1 MSGLKN
7 NYMTFFR
14 NTFVLAFAS
23 VLIVVNSNSQTVE
36 YENIAGE
43 QLNSLLT
50 AVPFLTIA
58 PDSRAAGMGDV
69 GVATSPDA
77 NSMHWNPSKYAFIKG
92 DYGVCISYT
101 PWLKKLVNDIDLLYL
116 SGYYR
121 FDNRQ
126 TISAS
131 LLYFS
136 LGSIQFTYP
145 DGSPIKTG
153 EPNEYSFDIAYSRV
167 MSKKLAMGV
176 AFRYIR
182 SDLTNGLSVGEV
194 ETTPGNQVAVDVSTF
209 YQTKVRLGDYDGNM
223 AYGLNISNIGA
234 KLTYTDKNDGL
245 YLPINM
251 RLGGA
256 LTIDID
262 DYNSITASVDMNK
275 LLVPTPPEIID
286 TVDENG
292 VPYEIT
298 IGDGDLKSAVPTGM
312 FKSFTD
318 APGVLKNDGTRSI
331 FQEEMREITY
341 GLGLEYWYAK
351 QFAVR
356 AGYFYEHKTKGNRK
370 FFTLGLGLKYNVF
383 GLDISYIIPQYPNNP
398 LANTIRFT
406 LLFNFEPVGN

>member
-1 MSGLKN
+1 
-7 NYMTFFR
+7 MTFFR

-262 DYNSITASVDMNK
+262 YYNSITASVDMNK

>member
-1 MSGLKN
+1 MTFLKN
-7 NYMTFFR
+7 ALVFITTGVF
-14 NTFVLAFAS
+14 LS
-23 VLIVVNSNSQTVE
+23 VNINSQQTVE
-36 YENIAGE
+36 YEDIAGE
-43 QLNSLLT
+43 ELNSLLT

-77 NSMHWNPSKYAFIKG
+77 NSMHWNPSKYAFIEG
-92 DYGVCISYT
+92 EYGVCISYT

-136 LGSIQFTYP
+136 LGQIQFTYP

-153 EPNEYSFDIAYSRV
+153 EPNEYSFDIAYSRI

-194 ETTPGNQVAVDVSTF
+194 ETSPGNQVAVDVSTY
-209 YQTKVRLGDYDGNM
+209 YQSDVRLGDYDGTM
-223 AYGLNISNIGA
+223 SYGLNISNIGA
-234 KLTYTDKNDGL
+234 KLTYTDKTDGL

-256 LTIDID
+256 LTVDID
-262 DYNSITASVDMNK
+262 DYNSITASVDLNK
-275 LLVPTPPEIID
+275 MLVPTPPEIID

-292 VPYEIT
+292 IPYEII
-298 IGDGDLKSAVPTGM
+298 IGKGDLNSAVPTGM
-312 FKSFTD
+312 FKSFSD
-318 APGVLKNDGTRSI
+318 APGVLKGDGTRSV
-331 FQEEMREITY
+331 FQEELREITY
-341 GLGLEYWYAK
+341 GVGLEYWYAK

-370 FFTLGLGLKYNVF
+370 FFTMGLGLKYNVF

-398 LANTIRFT
+398 LANTIRFS
-406 LLFNFEPVGN
+406 LIFNFEPVGNSNKAR